1 MESAGMPFRIAKSK
15 FQIENIENLRSAIPS
30 AARMR
35 AAYKPP
41 IH

>member
-15 FQIENIENLRSAIPS
+15 FQIENLRSAIPS